1 MYLRKV
7 LENCLLFIEESKLWT
22 LNYIDIYYGYANM
35 SGEGVKVIQAY
46 NDLNA
51 ASSRGMLL
59 LLFVDTK
66 KGFVCINFDY
76 RP

>member
-1 MYLRKV
+1 
-7 LENCLLFIEESKLWT
+7 
-22 LNYIDIYYGYANM
+22 M

-46 NDLNA
+46 NNLNA

-66 KGFVCINFDY
+66 NRFVCINFDY

>member
-1 MYLRKV
+1 
-7 LENCLLFIEESKLWT
+7 
-22 LNYIDIYYGYANM
+22 M
-35 SGEGVKVIQAY
+35 SREGVKVIQACH
-46 NDLNA
+46 NLNA

-66 KGFVCINFDY
+66 KRFVGINFDY